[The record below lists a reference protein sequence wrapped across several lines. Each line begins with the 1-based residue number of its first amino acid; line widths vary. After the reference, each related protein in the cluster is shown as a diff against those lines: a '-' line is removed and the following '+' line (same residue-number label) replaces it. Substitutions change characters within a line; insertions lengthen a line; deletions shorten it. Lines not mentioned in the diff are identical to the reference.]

1 VRTPLRPGE
10 ELVAMVRRH
19 WVVLSGPFAAA
30 LFLLGC
36 LIGAWF
42 IGRPWIAPAAGAALA
57 VAAVWAGWRWL
68 EWRCDLWAITSER
81 VIDEAGVLSLR
92 AVDSPLDKIHNVA
105 CSQSLLGR
113 VLGYGTL
120 NIQTAAESGS
130 TTIESVARPM
140 EVKEAIL
147 ERQQR
152 GRYRAGDEARG
163 AAAGARAVE
172 DRNSQ
177 APEAAGAGHET
188 RECPFCAERIKARAK
203 VCRFC
208 GRDV

>member
-1 VRTPLRPGE
+1 
-10 ELVAMVRRH
+10 
-19 WVVLSGPFAAA
+19 
-30 LFLLGC
+30 
-36 LIGAWF
+36 
-42 IGRPWIAPAAGAALA
+42 
-57 VAAVWAGWRWL
+57 
-68 EWRCDLWAITSER
+68 
-81 VIDEAGVLSLR
+81 VLSLR

-105 CSQSLLGR
+105 CSQTLLGR

-120 NIQTAAESGS
+120 NIQTAAEAGS
-130 TTIESVARPM
+130 TTIESVAHPM

-152 GRYRAGDEARG
+152 GRYRAGDDPRGPAG
-163 AAAGARAVE
+163 AARAAE
-172 DRNSQ
+172 DRRGQ
-177 APEAAGAGHET
+177 APEPAGAGHET

>member
-1 VRTPLRPGE
+1 
-10 ELVAMVRRH
+10 VA
-19 WVVLSGPFAAA
+19 VL
-30 LFLLGC
+30 
-36 LIGAWF
+36 
-42 IGRPWIAPAAGAALA
+42 
-57 VAAVWAGWRWL
+57 WAGWRWL

-92 AVDSPLDKIHNVA
+92 AVDSPLDKIHNVS
-105 CSQSLLGR
+105 CSQTLLGR

-120 NIQTAAESGS
+120 NIQTAAEAGS
-130 TTIESVARPM
+130 TTIESVAHPM

-152 GRYRAGDEARG
+152 GRYRAGDDPRG
-163 AAAGARAVE
+163 AAAGARAAE
-172 DRNSQ
+172 DRRSQ
-177 APEAAGAGHET
+177 APEPAGAGHET

>member
-1 VRTPLRPGE
+1 MRTPLRPGE
-10 ELVAMVRRH
+10 ELVATVRRH

-42 IGRPWIAPAAGAALA
+42 IKRPWIAPAAGAALA
-57 VAAVWAGWRWL
+57 VAALWAGWRWL

-92 AVDSPLDKIHNVA
+92 AVDSPLDKIHNVS

-113 VLGYGTL
+113 VLGFGTL
-120 NIQTAAESGS
+120 NIQTAAEAGS
-130 TTIESVARPM
+130 TTIENVARPM

-152 GRYRAGDEARG
+152 GRVA
-163 AAAGARAVE
+163 E
-172 DRNSQ
+172 DRRGS
-177 APEAAGAGHET
+177 APDAAGAGHET

>member
-1 VRTPLRPGE
+1 
-10 ELVAMVRRH
+10 MVRRH
-19 WVVLSGPFAAA
+19 WVVLSGPFAAT

-42 IGRPWIAPAAGAALA
+42 IQRPWIAPAAGAALA
-57 VAAVWAGWRWL
+57 VSVVWAGWRWL

-92 AVDSPLDKIHNVA
+92 AVDSPLDKIHNVS
-105 CSQSLLGR
+105 CSQSLVGR
-113 VLGYGTL
+113 MLGYGTL
-120 NIQTAAESGS
+120 NIQTAAEAGS
-130 TTIESVARPM
+130 TTIECVARPM

-152 GRYRAGDEARG
+152 GRHRAGDEPRG
-163 AAAGARAVE
+163 AAGGSRAGE
-172 DRNSQ
+172 DRWSQ
-177 APEAAGAGHET
+177 APDAAGAGHET

>member
-1 VRTPLRPGE
+1 
-10 ELVAMVRRH
+10 MVRRH

-42 IGRPWIAPAAGAALA
+42 IRRPWIAPAAGAALA

-105 CSQSLLGR
+105 CSQTLLGR

-120 NIQTAAESGS
+120 NIQTAAEAGS

-163 AAAGARAVE
+163 AAAE
-172 DRNSQ
+172 DRKSQ
-177 APEAAGAGHET
+177 GPDAAGAGHET